1 MATTIAPTELM
12 ARLQAALGDQ
22 YRLERELGHGGMGI
36 VFLARDLTL
45 DRPVAVKVVHPE
57 LAAHTSITE
66 RFLAE
71 ARMIAR
77 LRHPGI
83 IGIHTA
89 GEVTGIFYYVMDY
102 VAGENLRDRLQR
114 EGRLPPSDVRRIIAE
129 LADALHAAGGAGL
142 VHRDIKPENILIDQE
157 TGRALITDFGIAR
170 IVAGEDGESHTARGL
185 AVGTPTYMSPEQA
198 AGETVDPRSDL
209 YSLGVVAY
217 ELLTG
222 RPPFRAKN
230 AAALVSKHL
239 GEQPAPVERLR
250 PEVPPSLAR
259 AIGRA
264 LEKDPAERWQ
274 SGSEFRHAV
283 LSEELGGLEGRRV
296 KRSWIV
302 AVVALVVLLG
312 IGLSRFGPDGPP
324 AGLNPRHS
332 LLILPFDNL
341 RDDPAVEWLRDG
353 SVSMLAL
360 TLSQWRD
367 LFVVD
372 HERLHDLLARRGHQ
386 QGEPIG
392 LAAARRLARDAGAWT
407 VVLGEFT
414 QSGDSLR
421 LAARVYD
428 VATGNR
434 VDAVEVAGLAA
445 VDARPLFD
453 ALAARL
459 LDLSGAPGD
468 LSTSLT
474 GVTTVS
480 LEAYRNYLDG
490 ITALSDWKLT
500 TADSLLGRAVAIDS
514 SFALAHYK
522 LSLTRGWLYGG
533 KDSIGISAI
542 QRATR
547 FANRLPERERA
558 MIEAYRLFLE
568 EDFQQ
573 GAAAYRALLAKD
585 SLDAD
590 AWYGLGDVTFHD
602 PDQTTLGLR
611 LTESV
616 RAFKRAIALDPGY
629 FLAYEHLEQMYR
641 LASRDDPDFLLL
653 PGDSVVFRRGPGAP
667 VMDTVELARAVLRA
681 RAEGLTAART
691 WLAHQPGNVQAQNA
705 SIRALSVARAHAA
718 ALAELDRM
726 AADPVSADRADL
738 PFLRAQ
744 VLAAQGSFRDA
755 ARLVADV
762 IDSMQADDFD
772 RSELPIETVS
782 EVLNGANLLA
792 YSGRA
797 RLAGRNTDLGA
808 EIGAAWMP
816 GAPGASRAGKRALS
830 GQLYRG
836 HLLLSMGGPADP
848 MAEIWRQV
856 TERAREAPESERA
869 ELALF
874 GWPAAVGLFLGNP
887 SQSTA
892 LKEFEALGGGPPP
905 SELLA
910 FAALDR
916 GDTVATRRLLASE
929 PGKDSPYLKRPA
941 WGAYRR
947 MIAADLWHR
956 LGEEEAALKE
966 LADFQTASLSTEG
979 FDVRWFL
986 IGQARLLR
994 GEIYQALGMTTLAKA
1009 EYRAALEQ
1017 WSEADDELAPL
1028 VQRAR
1033 ARLGSLERAG

>member
-1 MATTIAPTELM
+1 MPTTIAPTELM

-71 ARMIAR
+71 ARMIAK

-114 EGRLPPSDVRRIIAE
+114 EKRLPAADVRRIIAE

-142 VHRDIKPENILIDQE
+142 VHRDIKPENILIDRH

-170 IVAGEDGESHTARGL
+170 IVAGENEGFQTARGL

-198 AGETVDPRSDL
+198 AGESVDPRSDL

-217 ELLTG
+217 ELLAG
-222 RPPFRAKN
+222 HPPFRAKN

-239 GEQPAPVERLR
+239 GEQPTPVERLR
-250 PEVPPSLAR
+250 PEVPLPLAQ

-264 LEKDPAERWQ
+264 LQKDPAERWQ
-274 SGSEFRHAV
+274 SGADFRHAV
-283 LSEELGGLEGRRV
+283 LSENPGNPESRRLGRRWV
-296 KRSWIV
+296 L
-302 AVVALVVLLG
+302 AAVALVMMLG
-312 IGLSRFGPDGPP
+312 IGFGRFRPDGPP
-324 AGLNPRHS
+324 AGLDPRHS

-360 TLSQWRD
+360 TLSQWQD

-372 HERLHDLLARRGHQ
+372 HERLHDLLARRGLH
-386 QGEPIG
+386 QGEPVG

-407 VVLGEFT
+407 VVLGEFA

-445 VDARPLFD
+445 IDARPLFD

-459 LDLSGAPGD
+459 LDLSGAPGE
-468 LSTSLT
+468 LSTSLS
-474 GVTTVS
+474 GVTTGS

-490 ITALSDWKLT
+490 ITALSDWQLAS
-500 TADSLLGRAVAIDS
+500 ADSMLRRAVAIDS

-533 KDSIGISAI
+533 QDSIGIRAI
-542 QRATR
+542 QRATQ
-547 FANRLPERERA
+547 FAGRLPERERA

-568 EDFQQ
+568 SDFQQ
-573 GAAAYRALLAKD
+573 GAAAYRLLLAKD
-585 SLDAD
+585 PRDAD

-602 PDQTTLGLR
+602 PDPATLGPR

-616 RAFKRAIALDPGY
+616 RAFKRAISLDPGY

-653 PGDSVVFRRGPGAP
+653 PGDSVVFRRGPEAP

-691 WLAHQPGNVQAQNA
+691 WLAHQPANVQAQNA

-726 AADPVSADRADL
+726 AADPMSAARADL

-744 VLAAQGSFRDA
+744 VLAAQGNYRDA

-762 IDSMQADDFD
+762 MDSVNADDFD
-772 RSELPIETVS
+772 RSKLPIETVS

-797 RLAGRNTDLGA
+797 KLAGRNLDLAA
-808 EIGAAWMP
+808 EIAATWMP
-816 GAPGASRAGKRALS
+816 GALGSTRAARRTLAGH
-830 GQLYRG
+830 LYRG
-836 HLLLSMGGPADP
+836 HLLLSLGAPSDMI
-848 MAEIWRQV
+848 AETWRQV
-856 TERAREAPESERA
+856 AEQARGAPESERA
-869 ELALF
+869 EIAHF
-874 GWPAAVGLFLGNP
+874 GWPAAVGLFLGDP
-887 SQSTA
+887 RGSQA
-892 LKEFEALGGGPPP
+892 LKELEALGGGPPA
-905 SELLA
+905 SELRA

-916 GDTVATRRLLASE
+916 GDSATTRQLLTTEAR
-929 PGKDSPYLKRPA
+929 KDDPQIKRPA
-941 WGAYRR
+941 WSAYRR
-947 MIAADLWHR
+947 MIAAELWHR

-966 LADFQTASLSTEG
+966 LADFQTASLPTEG
-979 FDVRWFL
+979 FDVRWLL

-994 GEIYQALGMTTLAKA
+994 GEVYEAMGNAASAKG
-1009 EYRAALEQ
+1009 EYRAALDQ
-1017 WSEADDELAPL
+1017 WSEADDQFAPL
-1028 VQRAR
+1028 IQRAR
-1033 ARLGSLERAG
+1033 AHLGRLERAG

>member
-114 EGRLPPSDVRRIIAE
+114 EQRLPAADVRRIVAE

-142 VHRDIKPENILIDQE
+142 VHRDIKPENILIDRDS
-157 TGRALITDFGIAR
+157 GRALITDFGIAR
-170 IVAGEDGESHTARGL
+170 IVAGGDEGFHTARGL

-198 AGETVDPRSDL
+198 AGEAVDPRSDL

-217 ELLTG
+217 ELLAG

-239 GEQPAPVERLR
+239 GEQPTPVESLR
-250 PEVPPSLAR
+250 PDVPLCLAR

-264 LEKDPAERWQ
+264 LQKDPAERWQ
-274 SGSEFRHAV
+274 SGADFRHAV
-283 LSEELGGLEGRRV
+283 LSEQKPKAEDRRIGRR
-296 KRSWIV
+296 WIL
-302 AVVALVVLLG
+302 AAAALVMVLG
-312 IGLSRFGPDGPP
+312 IGFIRFSPDGPP
-324 AGLNPRHS
+324 AGLDPRHS

-341 RDDPAVEWLRDG
+341 RDDAAVEWLRDG

-372 HERLHDLLARRGHQ
+372 HERLHDLLTRRGHR
-386 QGEPIG
+386 QGDPIG

-407 VVLGEFT
+407 VVLGEFIR
-414 QSGDSLR
+414 SGDSLR

-434 VDAVEVAGLAA
+434 VDAVEVAGLAGI
-445 VDARPLFD
+445 DARPLFD

-480 LEAYRNYLDG
+480 LEAYRDYLGG
-490 ITALSDWKLT
+490 ITALSDWQLA
-500 TADSLLGRAVAIDS
+500 TADSLLAQAVAIDS

-522 LSLTRGWLYGG
+522 LALTRGWLYGAQ
-533 KDSIGISAI
+533 DSIGIRAI
-542 QRATR
+542 RHATQ
-547 FANRLPERERA
+547 FASRLPERERA
-558 MIEAYRLFLE
+558 MIEAYRLFLQA
-568 EDFQQ
+568 DFQQ
-573 GAAAYRALLAKD
+573 GAAAYRLLLAND

-602 PDQTTLGLR
+602 ADPATLGPR

-616 RAFKRAIALDPGY
+616 RAFKRAISLDPGY

-653 PGDSVVFRRGPGAP
+653 VGDSVVFRRGPGAP

-691 WLAHQPGNVQAQNA
+691 WLAHQPANVQAQNA
-705 SIRALSVARAHAA
+705 LIRALSVARAHAA

-726 AADPVSADRADL
+726 AIDPASAGRADL

-744 VLAAQGSFRDA
+744 VLAAQGQFREA
-755 ARLVADV
+755 ARLVADAT
-762 IDSMQADDFD
+762 DSVDADDFD
-772 RSELPIETVS
+772 RSELPIETVG

-797 RLAGRNTDLGA
+797 RLAGRDLDL
-808 EIGAAWMP
+808 AADIASSWMP
-816 GAPGASRAGKRALS
+816 GALANSKAGNRTLA
-830 GQLYRG
+830 GHLYRG
-836 HLLLSMGGPADP
+836 HLLLSMGAPSDP
-848 MAEIWRQV
+848 TAETWRQV
-856 TERAREAPESERA
+856 AERARTATESERA
-869 ELALF
+869 EIAHF
-874 GWPAAVGLFLGNP
+874 GWPAAVGLFLGDP
-887 SQSTA
+887 RGSQS
-892 LKEFEALGGGPPP
+892 LRELEALGGGSPPP
-905 SELLA
+905 ELLA

-916 GDTVATRRLLASE
+916 GDSATARRLLTTD
-929 PGKDSPYLKRPA
+929 PRKDDSYLKRPA
-941 WGAYRR
+941 WSAYRR
-947 MIAADLWHR
+947 MIAAELWHR

-966 LADFQTASLSTEG
+966 LAEFQVASLSTEG
-979 FDVRWFL
+979 FDVRWLL
-986 IGQARLLR
+986 IGQAHLLR
-994 GEIYQALGMTTLAKA
+994 GQVHEAMGNPASAKA

-1017 WSEADDELAPL
+1017 WSEADDEFASLI
-1028 VQRAR
+1028 QQAR
-1033 ARLGSLERAG
+1033 GRLGNLERAG